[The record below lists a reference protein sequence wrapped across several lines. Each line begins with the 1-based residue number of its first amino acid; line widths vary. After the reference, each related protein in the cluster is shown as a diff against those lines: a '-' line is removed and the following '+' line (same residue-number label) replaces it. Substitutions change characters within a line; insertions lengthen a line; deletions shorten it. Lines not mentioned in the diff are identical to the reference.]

1 MAGHHP
7 EPKLIPIP
15 PEFPVIW
22 ADPEDEQLPLVQ
34 DRSHTPNPI
43 TPLAGWMCE
52 KHASKGSGRCTAAV
66 G

>member
-34 DRSHTPNPI
+34 DR
-43 TPLAGWMCE
+43 
-52 KHASKGSGRCTAAV
+52 
-66 G
+66 